1 MLGTVIYAFLDVSV
15 NLLIFT
21 GKITLRTANYLIT
34 RVIGQNVDDMTD
46 KELTQIRDQLKNK
59 QTVLNE
65 LNLVHYYANKS

>member
-1 MLGTVIYAFLDVSV
+1 MLGTVIYAFLDISV

-34 RVIGQNVDDMTD
+34 RVIGRDVDDLTD

-59 QTVLNE
+59 QKVLKE
-65 LNLVHYYANKS
+65 LHLVHYYANKS

>member
-1 MLGTVIYAFLDVSV
+1 MLGTVIYAFLDISV

-34 RVIGQNVDDMTD
+34 SVIGRDVDDLTD

-59 QTVLNE
+59 QTVLKE
-65 LNLVHYYANKS
+65 LKLVHYYANKS